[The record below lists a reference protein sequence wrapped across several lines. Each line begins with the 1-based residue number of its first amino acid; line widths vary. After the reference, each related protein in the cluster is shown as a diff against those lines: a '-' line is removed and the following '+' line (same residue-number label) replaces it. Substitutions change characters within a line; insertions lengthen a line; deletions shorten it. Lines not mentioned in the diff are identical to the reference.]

1 MIFILNILNINLIKY
16 LLKYTELIK
25 LINISYIKIKIS
37 TDKYYLTINIWSN
50 NYSIKLN
57 IYN

>member
-1 MIFILNILNINLIKY
+1 MNFILNILNINLIKY

-37 TDKYYLTINIWSN
+37 TNKYYLTINIWSN